1 MTAAVKFC
9 GITRHE
15 DIVIVNEVRP
25 DYIGFVFAK
34 KSRRYITPEK
44 ARRLRYGRDPG
55 TGALDPGIR
64 TVGVFVN
71 ESPENV
77 AVLLN
82 DGTAD
87 AAQLHGCEDEEYIK
101 KLRSFTDKPIIKA
114 FDTGVPGFEEE
125 VRRCSADYVLI
136 DSASGGEGGTG
147 CVFDWSKAAG
157 IDRPFFLAGG
167 LDAQNV
173 REAVMSCAPYA
184 VDVSSGIETDGVKDP
199 DKMRAFMKAVKA
211 VKEILL

>member
-64 TVGVFVN
+64 TVGVFVM
-71 ESPENV
+71 SPRKMWPYS
-77 AVLLN
+77 LM
-82 DGTAD
+82 T
-87 AAQLHGCEDEEYIK
+87 
-101 KLRSFTDKPIIKA
+101 
-114 FDTGVPGFEEE
+114 
-125 VRRCSADYVLI
+125 VRRTRRSY
-136 DSASGGEGGTG
+136 T
-147 CVFDWSKAAG
+147 
-157 IDRPFFLAGG
+157 
-167 LDAQNV
+167 DA
-173 REAVMSCAPYA
+173 RTKS
-184 VDVSSGIETDGVKDP
+184 I
-199 DKMRAFMKAVKA
+199 
-211 VKEILL
+211 